1 MFMLAYTF
9 WHWRKASVAR
19 HDYEARVQQFHLAL
33 RAHPSAG
40 FSRSY
45 SLAFI
50 GAPWANAGAE
60 AYEDW
65 YLVEGSAALDPLNE
79 AAISASRQVPHDAA
93 AAAAAGGTA
102 GLYRLRLGTWSK
114 PPTCAYWFAKPAGAS
129 YPGLFAVLQPLISNI
144 GGALWARQMTLGP
157 SPEFCLHVPGETS
170 LPGIDRALLLQLR
183 SVWPSA

>member
-9 WHWRKASVAR
+9 WHWRKASVPR

-102 GLYRLRLGTWSK
+102 EAKAATRHKLASSLTVRAIRPRTDMRSILISSSCRSERAQPGGFPAWGCQPECATRGNPRRYRLT
-114 PPTCAYWFAKPAGAS
+114 
-129 YPGLFAVLQPLISNI
+129 
-144 GGALWARQMTLGP
+144 P
-157 SPEFCLHVPGETS
+157 SE
-170 LPGIDRALLLQLR
+170 
-183 SVWPSA
+183 